1 MKQGVWCVYATP
13 EGMGYHILLSVKM
26 THNARINMFYDHHID
41 SSVFLEVARRLGGYS
56 PPAP

>member
-1 MKQGVWCVYATP
+1 MVGATP

-26 THNARINMFYDHHID
+26 THDVRINMFSAFLYHYMD
-41 SSVFLEVARRLGGYS
+41 SSIFLEAARRGGYS